1 MERATQSPGQVSSN
15 VEGAQNES
23 GLFSSESLPN
33 ILRLISAGSPLP
45 EILNVIARL
54 VESQGEGLFCTIWLP
69 DEQGNYLYCAA
80 APSLPGFSDHVGR
93 MEVSPKGAS
102 CGTAVYRREPVYV
115 TDILA
120 DPRWDDYRQL
130 MLPYGIRS
138 VWSRPLFTSE
148 GKVLG
153 TFAILYREARSP
165 GTSDLQL
172 IEDASH
178 ITGIAIER
186 HINEAKLR
194 QVVDTIPAL
203 VWSNLPDGPNDFS
216 NQRWQ
221 DYTGISSE
229 EAQGWGW
236 QAAVHPDDLPKLMET
251 WLGMVAAG
259 KAGEFEARLRRKNG
273 VFRWFLCRIEPLRD
287 ESGKVLRWF
296 GTATDIDTLKQ
307 TEEKL
312 REDERERERLK
323 DELRHE
329 RDRLRLL
336 LEITNSMTSK
346 LDLRRLVEVLSTS
359 LLRVTRCDFCA
370 LLLPD
375 ADSGQLRVTTL
386 YNPEARGSLCDG
398 TLIPIHGSSCDK
410 AFRTGKTQ
418 HFNNYE
424 EVRDDPEYFGSS
436 VGRPFYQRV
445 VAEGLVSGCDLPLVG
460 RGGVVGV
467 LAALKRSERAYSKDD
482 VTFLEQVAGQVAIAV
497 ENALDYEKATKDRD
511 KETKQRLYLEE
522 EIRSEFTEIVGESR
536 ALKTALSLV
545 SVVAPTDSTVLVL
558 GETGTGKEL
567 VARAIHKLSSRSE
580 KAFVKLN
587 CAAIPLGL
595 LESELFGHEKGAF
608 TGAIGQKTGR
618 FELADKG
625 TLFLDEVGDIPL
637 ELQAKLLRV
646 LQEQEFE
653 RLGSNRTH
661 KVDVRLIAATHRDLP
676 AMVKQGAFRE
686 DLYYRMKV
694 FPILIPA
701 LRQRAE
707 DIPKLVRHFTE
718 VYARRVNKK
727 IEEIPSET
735 MDALVRYRWPGNVR
749 ELQNFIER
757 AVILSPHTTLRAPT
771 SELEPSHA
779 PKQSEIIL
787 TGLAQ
792 VERDHILRALEA
804 SNWVIAGAN
813 GAAVRLGMKRTSFV
827 YRMKKLG
834 ISRPAASPQ
843 KLAAKG

>member
-1 MERATQSPGQVSSN
+1 MDKAIPRPAQLPSRGDGTQNG
-15 VEGAQNES
+15 S
-23 GLFSSESLPN
+23 GLFSSESVPN

-45 EILNVIARL
+45 ETLKVIARL

-69 DEQGNYLYCAA
+69 DEQGNYLYGAA

-93 MEVSPKGAS
+93 TEVSPKGAS
-102 CGTAVYRREPVYV
+102 CGSAVYRREPVYV
-115 TDILA
+115 TDILT
-120 DPRWDDYRQL
+120 DPSWDDYRHL

-138 VWSRPLFTSE
+138 VWSRPLFTSD
-148 GKVLG
+148 GTVLG
-153 TFAILYREARSP
+153 TFAILYRESRSP
-165 GTSDLQL
+165 DPADLQL
-172 IEDASH
+172 IENASH

-186 HINEAKLR
+186 HM
-194 QVVDTIPAL
+194 
-203 VWSNLPDGPNDFS
+203 
-216 NQRWQ
+216 
-221 DYTGISSE
+221 SE
-229 EAQGWGW
+229 E
-236 QAAVHPDDLPKLMET
+236 E
-251 WLGMVAAG
+251 
-259 KAGEFEARLRRKNG
+259 LRR
-273 VFRWFLCRIEPLRD
+273 
-287 ESGKVLRWF
+287 
-296 GTATDIDTLKQ
+296 
-307 TEEKL
+307 
-312 REDERERERLK
+312 
-323 DELRHE
+323 E

-336 LEITNSMTSK
+336 LEITNSMTSR
-346 LDLRRLVEVLSTS
+346 LDLRRLVEALSTN

-386 YNPEARGSLCDG
+386 YNPEGRGSLCDG

-418 HFNNYE
+418 HFNHYE

-827 YRMKKLG
+827 YRMKKHG